1 MTVCDGIVGVMDS
14 SPHRLQNIWTPHVTR
29 RALLLGGASAMA
41 LAACGSS
48 GSKASKSTLAAAT
61 PSLLAF
67 FNAADYLTAGV
78 TQRASFGVANAG
90 GSVSLDTPATMIF
103 DLTGPGG
110 FHEKFMTA
118 RHRKNLPF
126 SYYTFDFVPKVA
138 GNYLASSKVDGLPV
152 SAAFAVGAKGSSK
165 VPNTGSPMPDLTTPT
180 VANPQGIN
188 PICTN
193 DPMCPLHTVSLDAA
207 LATKKPVAYLVATPK
222 FCQTGICGP
231 VLDVLLAE
239 TSAYVDRVAFIH
251 QEVYQS
257 AAKAAELGPNAPLAP
272 AVKALN
278 LVSEPVLFLI
288 STDGTISRRLDN
300 AYDSTELTSSLD
312 ALIA

>member
-1 MTVCDGIVGVMDS
+1 M
-14 SPHRLQNIWTPHVTR
+14 TR
-29 RALLLGGASAMA
+29 RALLLGGASALA

-48 GSKASKSTLAAAT
+48 GSTASKGLAPAT

-67 FNAADYLTAGV
+67 FNAADYLTAG
-78 TQRASFGVANAG
+78 TAQRASFGVANAG

-103 DLTGPGG
+103 ELTGPGG
-110 FHEKFMTA
+110 FHEKFTTA

-126 SYYTFDFVPKVA
+126 SYYTFDFVPKSA
-138 GNYLASSKVDGLPV
+138 GNYLASSKVDGHPI

-165 VPNTGSPMPDLTTPT
+165 VPNTGSPMPVLTTPT
-180 VANPQGIN
+180 VANPLGIN

-207 LATKKPVAYLVATPK
+207 IATKKPIAYLVATPK

-239 TSAYVDRVAFIH
+239 TSAYADRVTFIH

-257 AAKAAELGPNAPLAP
+257 AAKAAELGPNAPLAT
-272 AVKALN
+272 AVKALD

-288 STDGTISRRLDN
+288 GADGTVNRRLDN
-300 AYDSTELTSSLD
+300 AYDSDELASSLN